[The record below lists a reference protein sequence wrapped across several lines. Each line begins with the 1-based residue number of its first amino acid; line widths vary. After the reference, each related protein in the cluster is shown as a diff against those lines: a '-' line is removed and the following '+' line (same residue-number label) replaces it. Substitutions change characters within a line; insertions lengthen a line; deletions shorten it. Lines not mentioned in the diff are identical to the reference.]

1 MNWNEIL
8 HPWKALRRAKLEID
22 TLRREQT
29 LLREELRRAQKNDLR
44 GKDGKFK
51 KGDEKALELAATY
64 EILQ

>member
-8 HPWKALRRAKLEID
+8 HPWKALNRAKLEIE

-44 GKDGKFK
+44 GKDGRFK
-51 KGDEKALELAATY
+51 KGDDR
-64 EILQ
+64 